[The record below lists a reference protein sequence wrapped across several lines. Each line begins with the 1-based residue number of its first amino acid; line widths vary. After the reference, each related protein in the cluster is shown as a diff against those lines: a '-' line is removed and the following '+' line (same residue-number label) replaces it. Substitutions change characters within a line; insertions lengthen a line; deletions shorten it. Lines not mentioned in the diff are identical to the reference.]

1 MKVTCKSNILHI
13 ITSTSRYFYSLALDW
28 KKSIDIEQSQ
38 EHSKRETKVRGGT
51 KLIGAKPGN
60 KQIESNQQFDYS
72 VVLEVQFYRVAFGAS
87 VSPAKENLQT
97 AQPFMFLCQRD
108 ITVKRI
114 LHRLSVSNVCF
125 VRFCGTATKAATGIN
140 LGTEIQF
147 DPKRAR
153 ELFIGAIRSPTLR
166 YKSRGGTRTDVTI
179 SGVPWNW
186 DRWCNYA

>member
-1 MKVTCKSNILHI
+1 M
-13 ITSTSRYFYSLALDW
+13 
-28 KKSIDIEQSQ
+28 
-38 EHSKRETKVRGGT
+38 RGGT

-179 SGVPWNW
+179 SGVP
-186 DRWCNYA
+186 